1 LLLPLVERNIG
12 KQPREPIVAD
22 LVPDSDRYSS
32 DDHILLLPLD
42 SANIQN
48 IGESSFVVDS
58 YLALDA
64 ITVMKATLDRLTSL
78 RVAELGGQ
86 FQHNLCPSSVL
97 ELVKMLLCVLG
108 SLGITLDQRDS
119 SLFINPT
126 GGGMSETIQ
135 LASNFPNVNLFCS
148 DIGSGETSRRNI

>member
-86 FQHNLCPSSVL
+86 FVSVQCARAC
-97 ELVKMLLCVLG
+97 KMLLCVLG

-135 LASNFPNVNLFCS
+135 LASNFPNVNFFCS